1 MINRVNP
8 AMIAYRN
15 MPKKRSDYTPNKK
28 SMGLL
33 QRDMSSDNNMS
44 EDIKDGAVRMRNMMD
59 HINKLKEE
67 I

>member
-15 MPKKRSDYTPNKK
+15 MPKKRSASMPNKK

-33 QRDMSSDNNMS
+33 QRNMSSDDNLS
-44 EDIKDGAVRMRNMMD
+44 
-59 HINKLKEE
+59 
-67 I
+67 

>member
-15 MPKKRSDYTPNKK
+15 MPKKRSASMPNKK

-33 QRDMSSDNNMS
+33 QRNMSSDDNLS
-44 EDIKDGAVRMRNMMD
+44 EDIMDGAVRMRNMMD

>member
-15 MPKKRSDYTPNKK
+15 MPKKRSASMPNKK

-33 QRDMSSDNNMS
+33 QRNMSFDDNLS
-44 EDIKDGAVRMRNMMD
+44 EDIMDGAVRMRNMMD